1 MPSMS
6 SPLVAAPSPGLR
18 SRAARPRPW
27 AVDALAA
34 LAGLG
39 LGITIA
45 LGVIVKRSAGLSAAG
60 GAWTF
65 TGRMTGLVGT
75 YALLLTVLLAGRLPV
90 LERTIGQDRLIAW
103 HRRLAPAALLLI
115 GAHGVATLIGY
126 AQRAGSGVPAQ
137 AWTLLSTL
145 PGVLT
150 ATVGFGALTAAGVT
164 SYRRARRRLSHET
177 WWAIHLY
184 VYLGLAL
191 SFSHQL
197 ATGAS
202 FIAHPLARAFWI
214 ALWVGT
220 AGAVLAYRVA
230 LPLWRSLRHRLRVAE
245 IVSEGPG
252 VVSIVLT
259 GRQLH
264 RLPLS
269 GGQFLHWRFLLRGLW
284 WQAHPYSVSGLPSEG
299 RLRITVKDLGDH
311 SGALARLR
319 PGTRVA
325 VEGPYGAFT
334 TDAAAGRAVLAIAA
348 GVGSS
353 PIRSLVEDLPPGS
366 APVVILR
373 GSSDEDLPLAGEIE
387 VVVRERGGTV
397 HRLVGPRDS
406 VRLDADALRALVP
419 DVDRRDVFV
428 CGPAG
433 FARQMLDA
441 ARDAGA
447 PRAQLHHETFDL

>member
-1 MPSMS
+1 MPLN
-6 SPLVAAPSPGLR
+6 PLISARPLRLRRSAP
-18 SRAARPRPW
+18 RPRPR

-39 LGITIA
+39 LGVTIA
-45 LGVIVKRSAGLSAAG
+45 LGALVESSAGLSAVG

-65 TGRMTGLVGT
+65 AGRMSGLIGT

-90 LERTIGQDRLIAW
+90 LERAIGQDRLIAW

-115 GAHGVATLIGY
+115 GAHGVATLLGY
-126 AQRAGSGVPAQ
+126 AQRAGSGVPAE
-137 AWTLLSTL
+137 AWTLLTTL

-150 ATVGFGALTAAGVT
+150 ATVGFAALTAAAVT

-202 FIAHPLARAFWI
+202 FIGHPLARAFWI

-245 IVSEGPG
+245 VVAEGPG
-252 VVSIVLT
+252 VVSVVLA
-259 GRQLH
+259 GRRLE

-284 WQAHPYSVSGLPSEG
+284 WQAHPYSVSALPSEG

-311 SGALARLR
+311 SRSLTCLR
-319 PGTRVA
+319 PGVRVA

-334 TDAAAGRAVLAIAA
+334 ADAAAGRPVLAIAA

-353 PIRSLVEDLPPGS
+353 PVRTLLEDLPAGS

-373 GSSDEDLPLAGEIE
+373 GSSHADLPLAGEIE
-387 VVVRERGGTV
+387 AVAEQRGGTV
-397 HRLVGPRDS
+397 HRLVGARDTIQ
-406 VRLDADALRALVP
+406 LDREALRTLVP
-419 DVDRRDVFV
+419 DLHRRDVFV

-433 FARQMLDA
+433 FARPVLAA
-441 ARDAGA
+441 ARAAGV
-447 PRAQLHHETFDL
+447 PRDRLHHETFDL

>member
-6 SPLVAAPSPGLR
+6 SPPVAASSPGLR
-18 SRAARPRPW
+18 SRAPRRRPW

-39 LGITIA
+39 LGVTIA
-45 LGVIVKRSAGLSAAG
+45 LGLIVESSAGLSAAG

-65 TGRMTGLVGT
+65 AGRMTGLVGT

-90 LERTIGQDRLIAW
+90 LERTVGQDRLIAW

-126 AQRAGSGVPAQ
+126 AQRAGSAVPAQ
-137 AWTLLSTL
+137 AWALLTTL

-150 ATVGFGALTAAGVT
+150 ATVGFAALTAAGVT

-202 FIAHPLARAFWI
+202 FIGHPLARALWI

-230 LPLWRSLRHRLRVAE
+230 LPLWRSLRHRLRLAE
-245 IVSEGPG
+245 
-252 VVSIVLT
+252 
-259 GRQLH
+259 
-264 RLPLS
+264 
-269 GGQFLHWRFLLRGLW
+269 
-284 WQAHPYSVSGLPSEG
+284 
-299 RLRITVKDLGDH
+299 
-311 SGALARLR
+311 
-319 PGTRVA
+319 
-325 VEGPYGAFT
+325 
-334 TDAAAGRAVLAIAA
+334 
-348 GVGSS
+348 
-353 PIRSLVEDLPPGS
+353 
-366 APVVILR
+366 
-373 GSSDEDLPLAGEIE
+373 EIE
-387 VVVRERGGTV
+387 AVMAQRGGTV
-397 HRLVGPRDS
+397 HRLVGARDS
-406 VRLDADALRALVP
+406 VRLDGDALRTLVP

-433 FARQMLDA
+433 CTRQALDA
-441 ARDAGA
+441 ARAAGV

>member
-1 MPSMS
+1 MD
-6 SPLVAAPSPGLR
+6 V
-18 SRAARPRPW
+18 
-27 AVDALAA
+27 LAA

-39 LGITIA
+39 LGVTIA
-45 LGVIVKRSAGLSAAG
+45 LGAIVESSVGLSAVG

-65 TGRMTGLVGT
+65 AGRMSGLIGT

-90 LERTIGQDRLIAW
+90 LERAVGQDRLIAW

-115 GAHGVATLIGY
+115 GAHGVATLLGY
-126 AQRAGSGVPAQ
+126 AQRAGSGVPAE
-137 AWTLLSTL
+137 AWSLLTTL

-150 ATVGFGALTAAGVT
+150 ATVGFAALTAAAVT
-164 SYRRARRRLSHET
+164 SYRRARLRLSHET

-202 FIAHPLARAFWI
+202 FIGHPLARAFWI
-214 ALWVGT
+214 ALWAGT

-245 IVSEGPG
+245 VVAEGPG
-252 VVSIVLT
+252 VVSVVLA
-259 GRQLH
+259 GRRLE

-284 WQAHPYSVSGLPSEG
+284 WQAHPYSVSALPSGG

-311 SGALARLR
+311 SRSLARLR
-319 PGTRVA
+319 PGVRVA

-334 TDAAAGRAVLAIAA
+334 ADAAAGRPVLAIAA

-353 PIRSLVEDLPPGS
+353 PVRTLLEDLPVGS

-373 GSSDEDLPLAGEIE
+373 GSSHADLPLAGEIE
-387 VVVRERGGTV
+387 AVAEQRGGTV
-397 HRLVGPRDS
+397 HRLVGARDTI
-406 VRLDADALRALVP
+406 RLDREALRTLVP
-419 DVDRRDVFV
+419 DLHRRDVFV

-433 FARQMLDA
+433 FARPVLA
-441 ARDAGA
+441 AAQAAGV